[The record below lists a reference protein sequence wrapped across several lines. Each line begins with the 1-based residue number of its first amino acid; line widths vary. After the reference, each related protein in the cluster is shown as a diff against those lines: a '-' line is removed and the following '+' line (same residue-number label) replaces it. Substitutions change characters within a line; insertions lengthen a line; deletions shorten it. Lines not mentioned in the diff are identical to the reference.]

1 MDVLREKESK
11 KATYIQWLKVYR
23 RKNLL
28 KALLLMLPFLVL
40 FVLFSVT
47 PIVQGIMLSVYRTI
61 AWKEIYVGFRN
72 YIDLFTRDEVFRI
85 TVMNTLRYAGFSALS
100 MGFALFL
107 GWILNTLIVKP
118 PSFKKVFQASI
129 LVPMVISWISLGM
142 AWNWFFAMPFTKG
155 WKNPLTDPNA
165 APWIVASLIMWS
177 SLGYNS
183 ILMMASLRTIPRE
196 YYEAALIDGASGTQ
210 MFIYI
215 TLPLVK
221 NLLAFM
227 AVTGAIGA
235 FAVFDQI
242 ATLTGG
248 GPGWSTASMAWYMQ
262 RQVFYSLNYGYAAT
276 IAITLMSFVFILSLV
291 QYRLIYK
298 RFV

>member
-1 MDVLREKESK
+1 MVNSKESK
-11 KATYIQWLKVYR
+11 GTTYMQWLRTYR

-28 KALLLMLPFLVL
+28 KALLLMSPFLVL
-40 FVLFSVT
+40 FTLFSVF
-47 PIVQGIMLSVYRTI
+47 PIIQGIMLSAYRTI
-61 AWKEIYVGFRN
+61 AWREIYIGFRN
-72 YIDLFTRDEVFRI
+72 YIDLFTRDDVFRI
-85 TVMNTLRYAGFSALS
+85 TVVNTLRYAGFSALS
-100 MGFALFL
+100 IVLALFL
-107 GWILNTLIVKP
+107 GWILNVLMVKP
-118 PSFKKVFQASI
+118 PSIKKAFQSSI
-129 LVPMVISWISLGM
+129 LIPIVISWISLGM
-142 AWNWFFAMPFTKG
+142 AWNWFLSMPFTKR
-155 WKNPLTDPNA
+155 WSNPLGDPNA
-165 APWIVASLIMWS
+165 APWIVSSLIMWS

-210 MFIYI
+210 IFVYI

-248 GPGWSTASMAWYMQ
+248 GPGWSTSSIAWYMQ

-276 IAITLMSFVFILSLV
+276 IAMTLMLFVFILSLI

-298 RFV
+298 RFA

>member
-1 MDVLREKESK
+1 
-11 KATYIQWLKVYR
+11 
-23 RKNLL
+23 
-28 KALLLMLPFLVL
+28 
-40 FVLFSVT
+40 
-47 PIVQGIMLSVYRTI
+47 
-61 AWKEIYVGFRN
+61 
-72 YIDLFTRDEVFRI
+72 
-85 TVMNTLRYAGFSALS
+85 
-100 MGFALFL
+100 
-107 GWILNTLIVKP
+107 
-118 PSFKKVFQASI
+118 
-129 LVPMVISWISLGM
+129 
-142 AWNWFFAMPFTKG
+142 
-155 WKNPLTDPNA
+155 
-165 APWIVASLIMWS
+165 MWS
-177 SLGYNS
+177 TLGFNT

-248 GPGWSTASMAWYMQ
+248 GPGWSTASIAWYMQ

-276 IAITLMSFVFILSLV
+276 IAATLMLFVFILSLV